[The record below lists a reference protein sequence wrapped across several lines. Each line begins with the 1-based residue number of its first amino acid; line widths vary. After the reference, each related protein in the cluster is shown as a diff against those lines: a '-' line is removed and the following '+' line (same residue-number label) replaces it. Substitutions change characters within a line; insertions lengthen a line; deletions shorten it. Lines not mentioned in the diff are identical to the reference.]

1 MYFKNGKIFTEGKFK
16 PGGFLV
22 ENGRFKEIIISKS
35 DVPYTGSQTDSEYV
49 DLHGAYVIP
58 GLVDIHI
65 HGAVEEDFSDS
76 DETGLHRIAEYL
88 MSQGVT
94 SFLPTTMTISRD
106 DYLRAAEIITL
117 TDEDNP
123 GREARVLGMRMEGP
137 FLSAEKKGA
146 QNETFIQKP
155 DFGFFQEIQKKSG
168 GNVKIIDIAPE
179 IEGAEDFIRKVIANS
194 KDSVSEK
201 DEKFNG
207 KSNRTVLSLGHSAAT
222 YEEAKHTFELGAGHV
237 THLFNAMNSVH
248 HRHPGMIPA
257 AAENG
262 KVTTEIIADGIH
274 VHESMVRMAFKL
286 FPNRIC
292 IISDALRCLGVPDG
306 EYMLSGQKIIK
317 NGGVARLENGTLA
330 GAASSEYDGML
341 NLIRFGIPV
350 EEAILAA
357 TKVPAD
363 IIGNKDIGAIEA
375 GRFADF
381 VVCDENLK
389 LKEVYVGGVK

>member
-155 DFGFFQEIQKKSG
+155 DFGFFQEWLQ
-168 GNVKIIDIAPE
+168 
-179 IEGAEDFIRKVIANS
+179 
-194 KDSVSEK
+194 
-201 DEKFNG
+201 
-207 KSNRTVLSLGHSAAT
+207 
-222 YEEAKHTFELGAGHV
+222 
-237 THLFNAMNSVH
+237 
-248 HRHPGMIPA
+248 
-257 AAENG
+257 
-262 KVTTEIIADGIH
+262 
-274 VHESMVRMAFKL
+274 
-286 FPNRIC
+286 
-292 IISDALRCLGVPDG
+292 
-306 EYMLSGQKIIK
+306 
-317 NGGVARLENGTLA
+317 
-330 GAASSEYDGML
+330 
-341 NLIRFGIPV
+341 PV
-350 EEAILAA
+350 
-357 TKVPAD
+357 
-363 IIGNKDIGAIEA
+363 
-375 GRFADF
+375 F
-381 VVCDENLK
+381 
-389 LKEVYVGGVK
+389 

>member
-1 MYFKNGKIFTEGKFK
+1 MYFKNGKIFTDGKIMS
-16 PGGFLV
+16 GGFLV

-35 DVPYTGSQTDSEYV
+35 DVPDTGTRIVSECV
-49 DLHGAYVIP
+49 DLQGAYVIP

-65 HGAVEEDFSDS
+65 HGAMGEDFSEC

-88 MSQGVT
+88 VSQGVT

-106 DYLRAAEIITL
+106 DYLRAAEIIATI
-117 TDEDNP
+117 DEDNP

-137 FLSAEKKGA
+137 FLSVEKKGA
-146 QNETFIQKP
+146 QNEVFIQKP
-155 DFGFFQEIQKKSG
+155 DLGLFQEIQTKSA

-179 IEGAEDFIRKVIANS
+179 IKGAEDFIREVIANS
-194 KDSVSEK
+194 NDNASEM
-201 DEKFNG
+201 ETEFNG

-222 YEEAKHTFELGAGHV
+222 YEEAKHAFLLGASHV
-237 THLFNAMNSVH
+237 THIFNAMNSVH
-248 HRHPGMIPA
+248 HRLPGMIPA
-257 AAENG
+257 AAENE

-317 NGGVARLENGTLA
+317 SGGVARLENGTLA
-330 GAASSEYDGML
+330 GAASSVYDGML
-341 NLIRFGIPV
+341 NLIRFGIPA

-363 IIGNKDIGAIEA
+363 IIGNKDIGAIET

-381 VVCDENLK
+381 IICDENFK
-389 LKEVYVGGVK
+389 LKEVYVGGVN

>member
-137 FLSAEKKGA
+137 FLSVEKKGA

-222 YEEAKHTFELGAGHV
+222 YEEAKHTFEL
-237 THLFNAMNSVH
+237 
-248 HRHPGMIPA
+248 
-257 AAENG
+257 E
-262 KVTTEIIADGIH
+262 VTTEIIADGIH